1 MRPHKNKFFF
11 FRMALKTG
19 FPSFLGR
26 LGLVGSLTGMLVGTS
41 LADTRLEIQTG
52 PLLKVTG
59 EVGTTNQIQ
68 YVTTLD
74 QTNLWIALTNLVL
87 SNSPCFL
94 TDLGA
99 AGAAQRF
106 YRAELLTGT
115 NRVNPPNPDPS
126 HLVWIFPGTFL
137 MGSPTNEP
145 DRLSDEV
152 QHPVTIS
159 HGFWMCKSEV
169 TQVEYWTVMGNNP
182 SQFTGY
188 EKFPVEQVTWP
199 DATNYCGKLTQT
211 ERSAGRL
218 PAGYA
223 YRLPTEAEWEYS
235 CRAGTTTATA
245 FGNGLSSTQA
255 NFNGNHPYGGA
266 AQGPNLAKTAA
277 VASYAPNAWGLYDL
291 HGNVWE
297 WCSDWYGP
305 FPTGSAV
312 DPKGSATGTERVCRG
327 GSWDYDGWGCR
338 SAYRGSLGPELGFS
352 NLGFRPVLAPELP

>member
-1 MRPHKNKFFF
+1 
-11 FRMALKTG
+11 MASKTG
-19 FPSFLGR
+19 FPSLLGR
-26 LGLVGSLTGMLVGTS
+26 LGLVCSLTGMFVGTP

-59 EVGTTNQIQ
+59 AVGTTNQIQ

-74 QTNLWIALTNLVL
+74 PTNHWIALTNLVL
-87 SNSPCFL
+87 SNSPCWL
-94 TDLGA
+94 ADISA

-106 YRAELLTGT
+106 YRAEILTGS
-115 NRVNPPNPDPS
+115 NQVNPPNPDPS
-126 HLVWIFPGTFL
+126 HWVWIVPGTFM

-145 DRLSDEV
+145 DRLPDEV

-159 HGFWMCKSEV
+159 QGFWMGKSEV
-169 TQVEYWTVMGNNP
+169 TQAEYWAVMGNNP

-188 EKFPVEQVTWP
+188 AKLPVEQVTWP
-199 DATNYCGKLTQT
+199 NATNYCGKLTEK
-211 ERSAGRL
+211 ERSAGSL
-218 PAGYA
+218 PTGYA
-223 YRLPTEAEWEYS
+223 YRLPTEAEWEYC

-255 NFNGNHPYGGA
+255 NFNGDNSYGGA
-266 AQGPNLAKTAA
+266 APGPNLAKTEV

-297 WCSDWYGP
+297 WCSDWYGL

-312 DPKGSATGTERVCRG
+312 DPKGSVTGTLRICRG
-327 GSWDYDGWGCR
+327 GSWDFDGWGCR
-338 SAYRGSLGPELGFS
+338 SAHRGCLAPGLGFS
-352 NLGFRPVLAPELP
+352 NIGFRPVLAPELP